1 MSSQRIKPQGSGQHP
16 LKKRK
21 APNHAAIFTR
31 PKRRFQISPET
42 KKVLELVK
50 AGKNVEMIG
59 QAGTG
64 KTTCLKRLA
73 RMMNLEDIPYV
84 MTASTGRAALNI
96 GGQTIHSFCGAGI
109 GEEDEDVYLK
119 KVTNSSWYRKAYK
132 RPQVLIIE
140 EISMLSMKYF
150 DLVNRLAQA
159 VRKSK
164 KPFGGMQ
171 VVVCGDY
178 MQLPPVNAEY
188 AFNSQVYQSMFGD
201 QSCTVVFKDI
211 KRQTCP
217 DLIKILK
224 EARVGQLSQDSV
236 DKLNACVD
244 KPVPE
249 TLPVKPMILFARR
262 YDVKSYNMDELAK
275 LEGEAKVFNYTW
287 LPSTS
292 LSKIQNDMIHN
303 ALKRNVQAPPELH
316 LKVGAQVMLV
326 YNMPDLVP
334 PKFNGSMGVVT
345 KFSEESGAPFV
356 KFTDGS
362 VVMIPKNEWTGPKK
376 KGQYMQY
383 PLILGW
389 ALTIHK
395 GQVSNAFDRNLS
407 GCFLWVT
414 NF

>member
-1 MSSQRIKPQGSGQHP
+1 MG
-16 LKKRK
+16 
-21 APNHAAIFTR
+21 A
-31 PKRRFQISPET
+31 ET

-64 KTTCLKRLA
+64 KTYTLKHLA
-73 RMMNLEDIPYV
+73 RMMEREDIPYI

-109 GEEDEDVYLK
+109 GDEDDDVYLK
-119 KVTNSSWYRKAYK
+119 KVTNSSWYKKAYNQP
-132 RPQVLIIE
+132 RVLVIE
-140 EISMLSMKYF
+140 EISMLSMAYF

-164 KPFGGMQ
+164 KPFGGLQ

-188 AFNSQVYQSMFGD
+188 AFKSQIYQSIFGD
-201 QSCTVVFKDI
+201 QQSTVLFKDI

-217 DLIKILK
+217 DLIKILQ
-224 EARVGQLSQDSV
+224 EARVGDLSNDSI
-236 DKLNACVD
+236 DKLNACVG
-244 KPVPE
+244 KKVPE

-262 YDVKSYNMDELAK
+262 YDVKSFNMDELVK
-275 LEGEAKVFNYTW
+275 LEGKTMVFDYTW
-287 LPSTS
+287 QPSPS
-292 LSKIQNDMIHN
+292 LSQVQNDIVRKN
-303 ALKRNVQAPPELH
+303 LERNVQAPTQLH

-326 YNMPDLVP
+326 YNMPELVP

-345 KFSEESGAPFV
+345 SFSPETNMPVV

-362 VVMIPKNEWTGPKK
+362 KVMIPKNEWKGPKA
-376 KGQYMQY
+376 KGAYIQY

-395 GQVSNAFDRNLS
+395 AQ
-407 GCFLWVT
+407 
-414 NF
+414 

>member
-1 MSSQRIKPQGSGQHP
+1 MPGQHP
-16 LKKRK
+16 LKKYKRK
-21 APNHAAIFTR
+21 APTNHAAIFTR
-31 PKRRFQISPET
+31 PKRGFQMGADTE
-42 KKVLELVK
+42 KVLELVK

-59 QAGTG
+59 AAGCG
-64 KTTCLKRLA
+64 KTFTLKCLA
-73 RMMNLEDIPYV
+73 RMMNLNDIPYI

-109 GEEDEDVYLK
+109 GEEEDDVYLK
-119 KVTNSSWYRKAYK
+119 KVTKSSWYKKAYN

-140 EISMLSMKYF
+140 EISMLAMGYF
-150 DLVNRLAQA
+150 DLVDRLAQA
-159 VRKSK
+159 VRKCK

-188 AFNSQVYQSMFGD
+188 AFKSKVYQSMFGD
-201 QSCTVVFKDI
+201 QKSTVVFKDI

-217 DLIKILK
+217 DLIGILK
-224 EARVGQLSQDSV
+224 GARVGQLSQDSI
-236 DKLNACVD
+236 DKLKACVS
-244 KPVPE
+244 KEVPA

-275 LEGEAKVFNYTW
+275 LEGDTKVFNYTW

-292 LSKIQNDMIHN
+292 LSKIQNDMVHN
-303 ALKRNVQAPPELH
+303 AMKRNVQAPPQLH

-345 KFSEESGAPFV
+345 SFSEESGAPFV